1 MLLSCQHPSTHTP
14 RYQADGLQIKQL
26 LAELSP
32 DKFQERDHKLT
43 QVTETAQDSNI
54 AVIAS
59 VATLATYVAGLILY
73 TGSLLVMVPMVVSS
87 GVARSRGRATVQHS
101 SEARQA
107 AEEIIKV
114 LQSRKISE
122 GWLVERET

>member
-14 RYQADGLQIKQL
+14 RYQADGLLIKQL

-32 DKFQERDHKLT
+32 DKFLERDHKLT

-107 AEEIIKV
+107 AEEIIEV

-122 GWLVERET
+122 GWLLERET

>member
-1 MLLSCQHPSTHTP
+1 M
-14 RYQADGLQIKQL
+14 
-26 LAELSP
+26 
-32 DKFQERDHKLT
+32 T

-73 TGSLLVMVPMVVSS
+73 TGSLLMMLVTVMMVASS
-87 GVARSRGRATVQHS
+87 WVGVARSRGRATVQHS

>member
-14 RYQADGLQIKQL
+14 RYQADGLLIKQL

-32 DKFQERDHKLT
+32 DKFLERDHKLT

-122 GWLVERET
+122 GWLLERET

>member
-14 RYQADGLQIKQL
+14 RYQADGLLIKQL

-73 TGSLLVMVPMVVSS
+73 TGSLLVMVVLVASS
-87 GVARSRGRATVQHS
+87 WERGGEVARPRYCTAFKRGQAGSRGDYKGSAV
-101 SEARQA
+101 
-107 AEEIIKV
+107 
-114 LQSRKISE
+114 
-122 GWLVERET
+122 

>member
-1 MLLSCQHPSTHTP
+1 M
-14 RYQADGLQIKQL
+14 
-26 LAELSP
+26 
-32 DKFQERDHKLT
+32 T

-73 TGSLLVMVPMVVSS
+73 TGSLLVMVVLVASSWS

>member
-1 MLLSCQHPSTHTP
+1 M
-14 RYQADGLQIKQL
+14 
-26 LAELSP
+26 
-32 DKFQERDHKLT
+32 T

-59 VATLATYVAGLILY
+59 VATYVAGLILY
-73 TGSLLVMVPMVVSS
+73 TGSLLVMVMVEMEASS
-87 GVARSRGRATVQHS
+87 WGGGRGR
-101 SEARQA
+101 EAALLYSIQARPDPGRQPWPQA

-122 GWLVERET
+122 ERWRVER

>member
-1 MLLSCQHPSTHTP
+1 M
-14 RYQADGLQIKQL
+14 
-26 LAELSP
+26 
-32 DKFQERDHKLT
+32 
-43 QVTETAQDSNI
+43 
-54 AVIAS
+54 
-59 VATLATYVAGLILY
+59 ATLATYVAGLILY
-73 TGSLLVMVPMVVSS
+73 TGSLLVLVVLVASSWS

-122 GWLVERET
+122 GWLLERET

>member
-1 MLLSCQHPSTHTP
+1 M
-14 RYQADGLQIKQL
+14 
-26 LAELSP
+26 
-32 DKFQERDHKLT
+32 T

-73 TGSLLVMVPMVVSS
+73 TGSLLVMMVLVASS
-87 GVARSRGRATVQHS
+87 WGGVARSRGRATVQHS

-122 GWLVERET
+122 GWRLERET

>member
-1 MLLSCQHPSTHTP
+1 M
-14 RYQADGLQIKQL
+14 
-26 LAELSP
+26 
-32 DKFQERDHKLT
+32 T

-54 AVIAS
+54 AVISS

-73 TGSLLVMVPMVVSS
+73 TGSLLVMVVLVASSWS

>member
-1 MLLSCQHPSTHTP
+1 M
-14 RYQADGLQIKQL
+14 
-26 LAELSP
+26 
-32 DKFQERDHKLT
+32 
-43 QVTETAQDSNI
+43 TETAQDSNI

-122 GWLVERET
+122 GWRLERET

>member
-14 RYQADGLQIKQL
+14 RYQADGLLIKQL

-32 DKFQERDHKLT
+32 DKFLERDHKLT

-73 TGSLLVMVPMVVSS
+73 TGSLLVMLVTVMMVASS
-87 GVARSRGRATVQHS
+87 WGQGGEVARPRYCTAFKRGQAGSRGDYKGSAV
-101 SEARQA
+101 
-107 AEEIIKV
+107 
-114 LQSRKISE
+114 
-122 GWLVERET
+122 

>member
-1 MLLSCQHPSTHTP
+1 M
-14 RYQADGLQIKQL
+14 
-26 LAELSP
+26 
-32 DKFQERDHKLT
+32 T

-73 TGSLLVMVPMVVSS
+73 TGSLLVMELMVVSS

-122 GWLVERET
+122 GCWRGRPNKCPAPVYG

>member
-1 MLLSCQHPSTHTP
+1 M
-14 RYQADGLQIKQL
+14 
-26 LAELSP
+26 
-32 DKFQERDHKLT
+32 T

-73 TGSLLVMVPMVVSS
+73 TGSLLMMLVTVMMVALSWG

-122 GWLVERET
+122 GCWRVET

>member
-1 MLLSCQHPSTHTP
+1 M
-14 RYQADGLQIKQL
+14 
-26 LAELSP
+26 
-32 DKFQERDHKLT
+32 T

-73 TGSLLVMVPMVVSS
+73 TGSLLVMVVLVASSWS

-122 GWLVERET
+122 GWLLERET